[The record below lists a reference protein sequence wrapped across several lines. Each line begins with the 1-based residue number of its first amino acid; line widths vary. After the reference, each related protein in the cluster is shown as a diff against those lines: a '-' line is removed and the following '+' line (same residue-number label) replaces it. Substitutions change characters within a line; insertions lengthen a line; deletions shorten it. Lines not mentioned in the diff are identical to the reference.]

1 MCDSS
6 HKSNDDTNNII
17 HFTLHHHI
25 QYDIVNASAYE
36 RDTIVAKLCDST
48 VEQHFNSVPEALIW
62 LFEKETGK
70 QLKVKHYFSGRIE

>member
-1 MCDSS
+1 MCDSLP
-6 HKSNDDTNNII
+6 DVV

-36 RDTIVAKLCDST
+36 RDTIVAKAGDSE
-48 VEQHFNSVPEALIW
+48 VEQRFCSVPEALIW

-70 QLKVKHYFSGRIE
+70 QLKVKHYFSGRLDDEQCAK

>member
-6 HKSNDDTNNII
+6 HESNDATNNII

-36 RDTIVAKLCDST
+36 RDTIVAKLGDSE
-48 VEQHFNSVPEALIW
+48 VEQRFNSVPEALIW

-70 QLKVKHYFSGRIE
+70 QLKVKHYFSGRLE